1 MKTRKFCPKCGRP
14 LYKSQ
19 TRGYAFQ
26 CFACDEDFYR
36 FEVYR
41 TKDLSIVKMLRRATY
56 FDELTD
62 PIPLPTASV
71 KKPYRR
77 PKPTYHQKRN
87 DHGRNPKNHN

>member
-14 LYKSQ
+14 LLKS
-19 TRGYAFQ
+19 TTKGYAFQ

-36 FEVYR
+36 FEVYGL
-41 TKDLSIVKMLRRATY
+41 KDLPKVRRLQRATY

-62 PIPLPTASV
+62 RISLPAASV

-77 PKPTYHQKRN
+77 PQPTKHQKVN
-87 DHGRNPKNHN
+87 NYGR

>member
-14 LYKSQ
+14 LLKSQ
-19 TRGYAFQ
+19 VKGYAFQ

-41 TKDLSIVKMLRRATY
+41 LKDLPVVRKIQRMTH
-56 FDELTD
+56 FDELAD
-62 PIPLPTASV
+62 GLPPASV

-77 PKPTYHQKRN
+77 PQLTKHQKVN
-87 DHGRNPKNHN
+87 NNGTTT